1 MMDNYRDENRTEGNE
16 NEVFLAKENDQSTSY
31 SARNVMHDQEK
42 KKRGFG
48 WFRPLLGGVIGG
60 SLALGIYTFTPLG
73 DHDSQDTVK
82 QSSSQ
87 QQTQSVTAKSTSS
100 ESSKS
105 SSSSSSSSA
114 FKSEDSSKI
123 SDMVEDL
130 SPAIVGITNLQ
141 AQSNSSLFGSDS
153 SGSSSDSSEDTE
165 SGSGSGVI
173 FKKENG
179 KAYIITN
186 NHVVEG
192 ASSLKVSL
200 YDGTAVT
207 AKLVGS
213 DSLTDLAVLQI
224 SDDHVT
230 KVASFGDSS
239 DLRTGETVIA
249 IGDPLGK
256 DLSRTVT
263 QGIVSG
269 VDRTVSMS
277 TSAGQ
282 TSINVIQTDA
292 AINPGNSGGP
302 LLNTD
307 GKIVGI
313 NSMKISEDDVE
324 GIGFAIPSNDVKPI
338 AEELLSKGQIERPYI
353 GVSMLDL
360 EQVPQNYQEG
370 TLGLFGSQLN
380 KGVYIREVAS
390 GSPAEKAGLKAE
402 DIIISLKGKEI
413 DTGSELRN
421 ILYKD
426 ANIGDTVEVKILRNG
441 KEMTKKIK
449 LDQKEETTS

>member
-1 MMDNYRDENRTEGNE
+1 MMDNYRDENRTKGNE
-16 NEVFLAKENDQSTSY
+16 NEVFLTKENDQSASY
-31 SARNVMHDQEK
+31 SARNVIHDQEK

-73 DHDSQDTVK
+73 DHDSQDTAK

-87 QQTQSVTAKSTSS
+87 QQTQSVTATSTSS
-100 ESSKS
+100 ESKK
-105 SSSSSSSSA
+105 SSSSSSA

-141 AQSNSSLFGSDS
+141 AQSNSSLFGS
-153 SGSSSDSSEDTE
+153 SSSDSSEDTE

-200 YDGTAVT
+200 YDGTEVT

-230 KVASFGDSS
+230 KVANFGDSS

-277 TSAGQ
+277 TSAGE

-402 DIIISLKGKEI
+402 DIIIGLKGKEI

-426 ANIGDTVEVKILRNG
+426 AKIGDTVEVKILRNG

-449 LDQKEETTS
+449 LDQKEEKTS

>member
-1 MMDNYRDENRTEGNE
+1 MMDNYRDENRTKGNE
-16 NEVFLAKENDQSTSY
+16 NEVFLTKENDQSASY
-31 SARNVMHDQEK
+31 SARNVIHDQEK

-73 DHDSQDTVK
+73 DHDSQDTAK

-87 QQTQSVTAKSTSS
+87 QQTQSVTATSTSS
-100 ESSKS
+100 ESKK
-105 SSSSSSSSA
+105 SSSSSSA

-141 AQSNSSLFGSDS
+141 AQSNSSLFGS
-153 SGSSSDSSEDTE
+153 SSSDSSEDTE

-200 YDGTAVT
+200 YDGTEVT

-230 KVASFGDSS
+230 KVANFGDSS

-277 TSAGQ
+277 TSAGE

-402 DIIISLKGKEI
+402 DIIIGLKGKEI

-426 ANIGDTVEVKILRNG
+426 AKIGDTVEVKILRNG

-449 LDQKEETTS
+449 LEIGRAHV

>member
-1 MMDNYRDENRTEGNE
+1 MMDNYRDENRTDGNE

-31 SARNVMHDQEK
+31 SARNVIHDQEK

-73 DHDSQDTVK
+73 DHDSQDAAK
-82 QSSSQ
+82 QSSSE

-105 SSSSSSSSA
+105 SSSASGSSA

-141 AQSNSSLFGSDS
+141 AQSNSSLFGS
-153 SGSSSDSSEDTE
+153 GSSDSSEDTE
-165 SGSGSGVI
+165 SGTGSGVI

-200 YDGTAVT
+200 YDGTEAT

-402 DIIISLKGKEI
+402 DIIIGLKGKKI
-413 DTGSELRN
+413 NTGSELRN

>member
-1 MMDNYRDENRTEGNE
+1 MDNYRDENRTEGNE

>member
-1 MMDNYRDENRTEGNE
+1 MMDNYRDENRTKGNE
-16 NEVFLAKENDQSTSY
+16 NEVFLTKENDQSASY
-31 SARNVMHDQEK
+31 SARNVIHDQEK

-73 DHDSQDTVK
+73 DHDSQDTAK

-87 QQTQSVTAKSTSS
+87 QQTQSVTATSTSS
-100 ESSKS
+100 ESKK
-105 SSSSSSSSA
+105 SSSSSSA

-141 AQSNSSLFGSDS
+141 AQSNSSLFGS
-153 SGSSSDSSEDTE
+153 SSSDSSEDTE

-200 YDGTAVT
+200 YDGTEVT

-230 KVASFGDSS
+230 KVANFGDSS

-277 TSAGQ
+277 TSAGE

-338 AEELLSKGQIERPYI
+338 AEELLSKRQIERPYI

-402 DIIISLKGKEI
+402 DIIIGLKGKEI

-426 ANIGDTVEVKILRNG
+426 AKIGDTVEVKILRNG

-449 LDQKEETTS
+449 LDQKEEKTS

>member
-1 MMDNYRDENRTEGNE
+1 MMDNNRDENRTEGNE

-60 SLALGIYTFTPLG
+60 SIALGIYTFTPLG

-105 SSSSSSSSA
+105 SSKSSSSSA
-114 FKSEDSSKI
+114 FNSEDSSKI

>member
-1 MMDNYRDENRTEGNE
+1 MMDNYRDENRTKSNE
-16 NEVFLAKENDQSTSY
+16 NEVFLTKENDQSASY
-31 SARNVMHDQEK
+31 SARNVIHDQEK

-73 DHDSQDTVK
+73 DHDSQDTAK

-87 QQTQSVTAKSTSS
+87 QQTQSVTATSTSS
-100 ESSKS
+100 ESKKS

-141 AQSNSSLFGSDS
+141 AQSNSSLFGS
-153 SGSSSDSSEDTE
+153 SSSDSSEDTE

-200 YDGTAVT
+200 YDGTEVT

-230 KVASFGDSS
+230 KVANFGDSS

-277 TSAGQ
+277 TSAGE

-402 DIIISLKGKEI
+402 DIIIGLKGKEI

-426 ANIGDTVEVKILRNG
+426 AKIGDTIEVKILRNG

-449 LDQKEETTS
+449 LDQKEEKTS

>member
-1 MMDNYRDENRTEGNE
+1 MMNNYRDENRTEGNE
-16 NEVFLAKENDQSTSY
+16 NEVFLAKENDQSPSY
-31 SARNVMHDQEK
+31 SARNVIHDQEK

-73 DHDSQDTVK
+73 DHDSQDTAK

-87 QQTQSVTAKSTSS
+87 QQTQAATAKSTSS

-105 SSSSSSSSA
+105 SSNSSSSSA

-123 SDMVEDL
+123 SNMVEDI

-153 SGSSSDSSEDTE
+153 SGSSEGTE

-200 YDGTAVT
+200 YDGTEAT

-302 LLNTD
+302 LLSTS

-402 DIIISLKGKEI
+402 DIIISLKDKEI
-413 DTGSELRN
+413 NTGSELRN

>member
-1 MMDNYRDENRTEGNE
+1 MNMMDNYRDENRTKGNE
-16 NEVFLAKENDQSTSY
+16 NEVFLTKENDQSTSY
-31 SARNVMHDQEK
+31 SARNVIHDQEK

-73 DHDSQDTVK
+73 DHDSQDTAK

-87 QQTQSVTAKSTSS
+87 QQTQSVTATSTSS
-100 ESSKS
+100 ESKKS

-141 AQSNSSLFGSDS
+141 AQSNSSLFGS
-153 SGSSSDSSEDTE
+153 SSSDSSEDTE

-200 YDGTAVT
+200 YDGTEVT

-230 KVASFGDSS
+230 KVANFGDSS

-277 TSAGQ
+277 TSAGE

-402 DIIISLKGKEI
+402 DIIIGLKGKEI

-426 ANIGDTVEVKILRNG
+426 AKIGDTVEVKILRNG

-449 LDQKEETTS
+449 LDQKEEKTS

>member
-1 MMDNYRDENRTEGNE
+1 MMDNYRDENRTKGIE
-16 NEVFLAKENDQSTSY
+16 NEVFLTKENDQSASY
-31 SARNVMHDQEK
+31 SARNVIHDQEK

-60 SLALGIYTFTPLG
+60 SLALGIYTFTPLS
-73 DHDSQDTVK
+73 DHDSQDTAK

-87 QQTQSVTAKSTSS
+87 QQTQSVTATSTSS
-100 ESSKS
+100 ESKKS

-141 AQSNSSLFGSDS
+141 AQSNSSLFGS
-153 SGSSSDSSEDTE
+153 SSSDSSEDTE

-200 YDGTAVT
+200 YDGTEVT

-230 KVASFGDSS
+230 KVANFGDSS

-277 TSAGQ
+277 TSAGE

-402 DIIISLKGKEI
+402 DIIIGLKGKEI

-426 ANIGDTVEVKILRNG
+426 AKIGDTVEVKILRNG

-449 LDQKEETTS
+449 T

>member
-114 FKSEDSSKI
+114 FNSEDSSKI

-200 YDGTAVT
+200 YDGTVVT

>member
-1 MMDNYRDENRTEGNE
+1 MDNYRDENRTKGNE
-16 NEVFLAKENDQSTSY
+16 NEVFLTKENDQSASY
-31 SARNVMHDQEK
+31 SARNVIHDQEK

-73 DHDSQDTVK
+73 DHDSQDTAK

-87 QQTQSVTAKSTSS
+87 QQTQSVTATSTSS
-100 ESSKS
+100 ESKKS

-141 AQSNSSLFGSDS
+141 AQSNSSLFGS
-153 SGSSSDSSEDTE
+153 SSSNSSEDTE

-200 YDGTAVT
+200 YDGTEVT

-230 KVASFGDSS
+230 KVANFGDSS

-277 TSAGQ
+277 TSAGE

-402 DIIISLKGKEI
+402 DIIIGLKGKEI

-426 ANIGDTVEVKILRNG
+426 AKIGDTVEVKILRNG

-449 LDQKEETTS
+449 LDQKEEKTS

>member
-1 MMDNYRDENRTEGNE
+1 MMDNYRDENRTKGNE
-16 NEVFLAKENDQSTSY
+16 NEVFLTKENDQSASY
-31 SARNVMHDQEK
+31 SARNVIHDQEK

-73 DHDSQDTVK
+73 DHDSQDTAK

-87 QQTQSVTAKSTSS
+87 QQTQSVTATSTSS
-100 ESSKS
+100 ESKKS

-141 AQSNSSLFGSDS
+141 AQSNSSLFGS
-153 SGSSSDSSEDTE
+153 SSSDSSEDTE

-200 YDGTAVT
+200 YDGNEVT

-230 KVASFGDSS
+230 KVANFGDSS

-277 TSAGQ
+277 TSAGE

-402 DIIISLKGKEI
+402 DIIIGLKGKEI

-426 ANIGDTVEVKILRNG
+426 AKIGDTVEVKILRNG

-449 LDQKEETTS
+449 LDQKEEKTS

>member
-1 MMDNYRDENRTEGNE
+1 MMDNYRDENRTKGNE
-16 NEVFLAKENDQSTSY
+16 NEVFLTKENDQSTSY
-31 SARNVMHDQEK
+31 SARNVIHDQEK

-73 DHDSQDTVK
+73 DHDSQDTAK

-87 QQTQSVTAKSTSS
+87 QQTQSVTATSTSS
-100 ESSKS
+100 ESKKS

-141 AQSNSSLFGSDS
+141 AQSNSSLFGS
-153 SGSSSDSSEDTE
+153 SSSDSSEDTE

-200 YDGTAVT
+200 YDGTEVT

-230 KVASFGDSS
+230 KVANFGDSS

-277 TSAGQ
+277 TSAGE

-402 DIIISLKGKEI
+402 DIIIGLKGTEI

-426 ANIGDTVEVKILRNG
+426 AKIGDTVEVKILRNG

-449 LDQKEETTS
+449 LDQKEEKTS

>member
-1 MMDNYRDENRTEGNE
+1 MDNYRDENRTEGQE
-16 NEVFLAKENDQSTSY
+16 NEVFLTKENDQNPSY
-31 SARNVMHDQEK
+31 SARNVIHDQEK
-42 KKRGFG
+42 KRRGFG

-73 DHDSQDTVK
+73 DHDSPDEAK
-82 QSSSQ
+82 QTSSQ

-105 SSSSSSSSA
+105 STSSSA

-141 AQSNSSLFGSDS
+141 AQSNSSLFGSGS
-153 SGSSSDSSEDTE
+153 SGSGSDSSEDTE

-192 ASSLKVSL
+192 ATSLKVSL
-200 YDGTAVT
+200 YDGTDVT

-224 SDDHVT
+224 SDDHIT
-230 KVASFGDSS
+230 KVANFGDSS

-307 GKIVGI
+307 GKIIGI

-390 GSPAEKAGLKAE
+390 GSPAAKAGLKAE
-402 DIIISLKGKEI
+402 DIIISLKGKKI
-413 DTGSELRN
+413 NTGSELRN

-449 LDQKEETTS
+449 LDQKEETPS

>member
-1 MMDNYRDENRTEGNE
+1 MDNYRDENRTKGNE
-16 NEVFLAKENDQSTSY
+16 NEVFLTKENDQSASY
-31 SARNVMHDQEK
+31 SARNVIHDQEK

-73 DHDSQDTVK
+73 DHDSQDTAK

-87 QQTQSVTAKSTSS
+87 QQTQSVTATSTSS
-100 ESSKS
+100 ESKKS

-141 AQSNSSLFGSDS
+141 AQSNSSLFGS
-153 SGSSSDSSEDTE
+153 SSSDSSEDTE

-200 YDGTAVT
+200 YDGTEVT

-230 KVASFGDSS
+230 KVANFGDSS

-269 VDRTVSMS
+269 VDRTVSMT
-277 TSAGQ
+277 TSAGE

-390 GSPAEKAGLKAE
+390 GSPAERAGLKAE
-402 DIIISLKGKEI
+402 DIIIGLKGKEI

-426 ANIGDTVEVKILRNG
+426 AKIGDTVEVKILRNG

-449 LDQKEETTS
+449 LDQKEEKTS

>member
-1 MMDNYRDENRTEGNE
+1 MMDNYRDENRTKGNE
-16 NEVFLAKENDQSTSY
+16 NEVFLTKENDQSASY
-31 SARNVMHDQEK
+31 SARNVIHDQEK

-73 DHDSQDTVK
+73 DHDSQDTAK

-87 QQTQSVTAKSTSS
+87 QQTQSVTATSTSS
-100 ESSKS
+100 ESKK
-105 SSSSSSSSA
+105 SSSSSSA

-141 AQSNSSLFGSDS
+141 AQSNSSLFGS
-153 SGSSSDSSEDTE
+153 SSSDSSEDTE

-200 YDGTAVT
+200 YDGTEVT

-230 KVASFGDSS
+230 KVANFGDSS

-277 TSAGQ
+277 TSAGE

-390 GSPAEKAGLKAE
+390 GSPAEAAGLKAE
-402 DIIISLKGKEI
+402 DIIIGLKGKEI

-426 ANIGDTVEVKILRNG
+426 AKIGDTVEVKILRNG

-449 LDQKEETTS
+449 LDQKEEKTS

>member
-1 MMDNYRDENRTEGNE
+1 MDNYRDENRTKGNE
-16 NEVFLAKENDQSTSY
+16 NEVFLTKENDQSASY
-31 SARNVMHDQEK
+31 SARNVIHDQEK

-73 DHDSQDTVK
+73 DHDSQDTAK

-87 QQTQSVTAKSTSS
+87 QQTQSVTATSTSS
-100 ESSKS
+100 ESKKS

-114 FKSEDSSKI
+114 FKSEDSSKT

-141 AQSNSSLFGSDS
+141 AQSNSSLFGS
-153 SGSSSDSSEDTE
+153 SSSDSSEDTE

-200 YDGTAVT
+200 YDGTEVT

-230 KVASFGDSS
+230 KVANFGDSS

-277 TSAGQ
+277 TSAGE

-402 DIIISLKGKEI
+402 DIIIGLKGKEI

-426 ANIGDTVEVKILRNG
+426 AKIGDTVEVKILRNG

-449 LDQKEETTS
+449 LDQKEEKTS

>member
-1 MMDNYRDENRTEGNE
+1 MDNNRDENRTEGNE

-60 SLALGIYTFTPLG
+60 SIALGIYTFTPLG

-114 FKSEDSSKI
+114 FKNEDSSKI

>member
-1 MMDNYRDENRTEGNE
+1 MDNYRDENRTKGNE
-16 NEVFLAKENDQSTSY
+16 NEVFLTKENDQSTSY
-31 SARNVMHDQEK
+31 SARNVIHDQEK

-73 DHDSQDTVK
+73 DHDSQDTAK

-87 QQTQSVTAKSTSS
+87 QQTQSVTATSTSS
-100 ESSKS
+100 ESKKS

-141 AQSNSSLFGSDS
+141 AQSNSSLFGS
-153 SGSSSDSSEDTE
+153 SSSDSSEDTE

-200 YDGTAVT
+200 YDGTEVT

-230 KVASFGDSS
+230 KVANFGDSS

-277 TSAGQ
+277 TSAGE

-402 DIIISLKGKEI
+402 DIIIGLKGKET

-426 ANIGDTVEVKILRNG
+426 AKIGDTVEVKILRNG

-449 LDQKEETTS
+449 LDQKEEKTS

>member
-1 MMDNYRDENRTEGNE
+1 MDNYRDENRTKGNE
-16 NEVFLAKENDQSTSY
+16 NEVFLTKENDQSASY
-31 SARNVMHDQEK
+31 SARNVIHDQEK

-73 DHDSQDTVK
+73 DHDSQDTAK

-87 QQTQSVTAKSTSS
+87 QQTQSVTATSTSS
-100 ESSKS
+100 ESKKS

-141 AQSNSSLFGSDS
+141 AQSNSSLFGS
-153 SGSSSDSSEDTE
+153 SSSDSSEDTE

-200 YDGTAVT
+200 YDGTEVT

-230 KVASFGDSS
+230 KVANFGDSS

-277 TSAGQ
+277 TSTGE

-402 DIIISLKGKEI
+402 DIIIGLKGKEI

-426 ANIGDTVEVKILRNG
+426 AKIGDTVEVKILRNG

-449 LDQKEETTS
+449 LDQKEEKTS

>member
-1 MMDNYRDENRTEGNE
+1 MMDNNRDENRTEGNE

-153 SGSSSDSSEDTE
+153 SGSSFDSSEDTE

>member
-1 MMDNYRDENRTEGNE
+1 MMNNYRDENRTEGNE
-16 NEVFLAKENDQSTSY
+16 NEVFLAKENDQSPSY
-31 SARNVMHDQEK
+31 SARNVIHDQEK

-73 DHDSQDTVK
+73 DHDSQDTGK

-100 ESSKS
+100 ESGKS
-105 SSSSSSSSA
+105 SSNSSSSSA

-123 SDMVEDL
+123 SNMVEDI

-153 SGSSSDSSEDTE
+153 SGSSEGTE

-200 YDGTAVT
+200 YDGTEAT

-302 LLNTD
+302 LLSTS

-413 DTGSELRN
+413 NTGSELRN

>member
-1 MMDNYRDENRTEGNE
+1 MMDNYRDENRTKGNE
-16 NEVFLAKENDQSTSY
+16 NEVFLTKENDQSASY
-31 SARNVMHDQEK
+31 SARNVIHDQEK

-73 DHDSQDTVK
+73 DHDSQDTAK

-87 QQTQSVTAKSTSS
+87 QQTQSVTATSTSS
-100 ESSKS
+100 ESKK
-105 SSSSSSSSA
+105 SSSSSSA

-141 AQSNSSLFGSDS
+141 AQSNSSLFGS
-153 SGSSSDSSEDTE
+153 SSSDSSEDTE

-200 YDGTAVT
+200 YDGTEVT

-230 KVASFGDSS
+230 KVANFGDSS

-277 TSAGQ
+277 TSAGE

-307 GKIVGI
+307 SKIVGI

-402 DIIISLKGKEI
+402 DIIIGLKGKEI

-426 ANIGDTVEVKILRNG
+426 AKIGDTVEVKILRNG

-449 LDQKEETTS
+449 LDQKEEKTS

>member
-1 MMDNYRDENRTEGNE
+1 MNNYRDENRTEGNE
-16 NEVFLAKENDQSTSY
+16 NEVFLTKENDQSTSY
-31 SARNVMHDQEK
+31 SARNVIHDQEK

-73 DHDSQDTVK
+73 DHDSQDTAK

-100 ESSKS
+100 ESKKS

-141 AQSNSSLFGSDS
+141 AQSNSSLFGSGS
-153 SGSSSDSSEDTE
+153 SSSSSDSSEDTE

-200 YDGTAVT
+200 YDGTEVT

-230 KVASFGDSS
+230 KVANFGNSS

-277 TSAGQ
+277 TSAGE

-390 GSPAEKAGLKAE
+390 GSPAEKAGLKGE
-402 DIIISLKGKEI
+402 DIIIGLKGKET

-426 ANIGDTVEVKILRNG
+426 AKIGDTVEVKILRNG

-449 LDQKEETTS
+449 LDQKEEKTS

>member
-1 MMDNYRDENRTEGNE
+1 MMDNYRDENRTKGNE
-16 NEVFLAKENDQSTSY
+16 NEVFLTSENDQSTSY
-31 SARNVMHDQEK
+31 SARNVIHDQEK

-73 DHDSQDTVK
+73 DHDSQDTAK

-87 QQTQSVTAKSTSS
+87 QQTQSVTATSTSS
-100 ESSKS
+100 ESKKS

-141 AQSNSSLFGSDS
+141 AQSNSSLFGS
-153 SGSSSDSSEDTE
+153 SSSDSSEDTE

-200 YDGTAVT
+200 YDGTEVT

-230 KVASFGDSS
+230 KVANFGDSS

-277 TSAGQ
+277 TSAGE

-402 DIIISLKGKEI
+402 DIIIGLKGKEI

-426 ANIGDTVEVKILRNG
+426 AKIGDTVEVKILRNG

-449 LDQKEETTS
+449 LDQKEEKTS

>member
-1 MMDNYRDENRTEGNE
+1 MMDNYRDENRTKGNE
-16 NEVFLAKENDQSTSY
+16 NEVFLTKENDQSASY
-31 SARNVMHDQEK
+31 SARNVIHDQEK

-73 DHDSQDTVK
+73 DHDSQDTAK

-87 QQTQSVTAKSTSS
+87 QQTQSVTATSTSS
-100 ESSKS
+100 ESKKS
-105 SSSSSSSSA
+105 SSSTSSSSA

-141 AQSNSSLFGSDS
+141 AQSNSSLFGS
-153 SGSSSDSSEDTE
+153 SSSDSSEDTE

-200 YDGTAVT
+200 YDGTEVT

-230 KVASFGDSS
+230 KVANFGDSS

-277 TSAGQ
+277 TSAGE

-402 DIIISLKGKEI
+402 DIIIGLKGKEI

-426 ANIGDTVEVKILRNG
+426 AKIGDTVEVKILRNG

-449 LDQKEETTS
+449 LDQKEEKTS

>member
-16 NEVFLAKENDQSTSY
+16 NEVFLTKENDQSTSY
-31 SARNVMHDQEK
+31 SARNVIHDQEK

-73 DHDSQDTVK
+73 DHDSQDTAK

-87 QQTQSVTAKSTSS
+87 QQTQSVTAKSTSA
-100 ESSKS
+100 ETKKS

-141 AQSNSSLFGSDS
+141 AQSNSSLFGS
-153 SGSSSDSSEDTE
+153 SSSDSSEDTE

-200 YDGTAVT
+200 YDGTEVT

-230 KVASFGDSS
+230 KVANFGNSS

-277 TSAGQ
+277 TSAGE

-402 DIIISLKGKEI
+402 DIIIGLKGKET

-426 ANIGDTVEVKILRNG
+426 TKVGDTVEVKILRNG

-449 LDQKEETTS
+449 LDQKEEKTS

>member
-1 MMDNYRDENRTEGNE
+1 MMDNYRDENRTKGNE
-16 NEVFLAKENDQSTSY
+16 NEVFLTKENDQSTSY
-31 SARNVMHDQEK
+31 SARNVIHDQEK

-73 DHDSQDTVK
+73 DHDSQDTAK

-87 QQTQSVTAKSTSS
+87 QQTQSVTATSTSS
-100 ESSKS
+100 ESKKS

-141 AQSNSSLFGSDS
+141 AQSNSSLFGS
-153 SGSSSDSSEDTE
+153 SSSNSSEDTE

-179 KAYIITN
+179 KAYITTN

-200 YDGTAVT
+200 YDGTEVT

-230 KVASFGDSS
+230 KVANFGDSS

-277 TSAGQ
+277 TSAGE

-402 DIIISLKGKEI
+402 DIIIGLKGKEI

-426 ANIGDTVEVKILRNG
+426 AKIGDTVEVKILRNG

-449 LDQKEETTS
+449 LDQKEEKTS

>member
-1 MMDNYRDENRTEGNE
+1 MDNYRDENRTKGNE
-16 NEVFLAKENDQSTSY
+16 NEVFLTKENDQSASY
-31 SARNVMHDQEK
+31 SARNVIHDQEK

-73 DHDSQDTVK
+73 DHDSQDTAK

-87 QQTQSVTAKSTSS
+87 QQTQSVTATSTSS
-100 ESSKS
+100 ESKKS

-130 SPAIVGITNLQ
+130 SQAIVGITNLQ
-141 AQSNSSLFGSDS
+141 AQSNSSLFGS
-153 SGSSSDSSEDTE
+153 SSSDSSEDTE

-200 YDGTAVT
+200 YDGTEVT

-230 KVASFGDSS
+230 KVANFGDSS

-277 TSAGQ
+277 TSAGE

-402 DIIISLKGKEI
+402 DIIIGLKGKEI

-426 ANIGDTVEVKILRNG
+426 AKIGDTVEVKILRNG

-449 LDQKEETTS
+449 LDQKEEKTS

>member
-1 MMDNYRDENRTEGNE
+1 MMDNYRDENRTKGNE
-16 NEVFLAKENDQSTSY
+16 NEVFLTKENDQSTSY
-31 SARNVMHDQEK
+31 SARNVIHDQEK

-73 DHDSQDTVK
+73 DHDSQDTAK

-100 ESSKS
+100 ESKKS
-105 SSSSSSSSA
+105 TSSSSSSSA

-141 AQSNSSLFGSDS
+141 AQSNSSLFGS
-153 SGSSSDSSEDTE
+153 SSSDSSENTE

-200 YDGTAVT
+200 YDGTEVT

-230 KVASFGDSS
+230 KVANFGDSS

-277 TSAGQ
+277 TSAGE

-402 DIIISLKGKEI
+402 DIIIGLKGKET

-426 ANIGDTVEVKILRNG
+426 AKIGDTVEVKILRNG

-449 LDQKEETTS
+449 LDQKEEKTS

>member
-1 MMDNYRDENRTEGNE
+1 MMDNYRDENRTKGNE
-16 NEVFLAKENDQSTSY
+16 NEVFLTKENDQSASY
-31 SARNVMHDQEK
+31 SARNVIHDQEK

-73 DHDSQDTVK
+73 DHDSQDTAK

-87 QQTQSVTAKSTSS
+87 QHTQSVTATSTSS
-100 ESSKS
+100 ESKKS

-141 AQSNSSLFGSDS
+141 AQSNSSLFGS
-153 SGSSSDSSEDTE
+153 SSSDSSEDTE

-173 FKKENG
+173 FKKVNG

-200 YDGTAVT
+200 YDGTEVT

-230 KVASFGDSS
+230 KVANFGDSS

-277 TSAGQ
+277 TSAGE

-402 DIIISLKGKEI
+402 DIIIGLKGKEI

-426 ANIGDTVEVKILRNG
+426 AKIGDTVEVKILRNG

-449 LDQKEETTS
+449 LDQKEEKTS